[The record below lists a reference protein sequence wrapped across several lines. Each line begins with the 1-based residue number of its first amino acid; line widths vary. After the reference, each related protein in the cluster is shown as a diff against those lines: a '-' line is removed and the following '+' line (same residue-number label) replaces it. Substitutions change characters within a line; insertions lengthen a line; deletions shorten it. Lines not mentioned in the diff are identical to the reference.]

1 MYRIDHFY
9 SYEELKLFIE
19 KDINPCNYKII
30 SLVKKDPGY
39 VLLYKM

>member
-1 MYRIDHFY
+1 MYRIDHFIY
-9 SYEELKLFIE
+9 R

-30 SLVKKDPGY
+30 SLIKKDPGY